1 MGQVWVWGKGRK
13 DKRGRGLDAGRWTWK
28 GLPWKDCT
36 LLGKVE
42 QTRSESQT
50 PGGGEDTAARPEPG
64 LPVERVSA
72 REWGPSLG
80 LVAHHWRP
88 WTGGSMFATVGRASW
103 VKGRPCALG
112 NTGNE
117 LGRHFSLV
125 RSVVQNSDCVL
136 RRGGVSTSIQGRVP
150 RKKKRKQFWSGGDP
164 DLDQH

>member
-72 REWGPSLG
+72 RKWGPSLG

-88 WTGGSMFATVGRASW
+88 WPGGKHVRDDGACIVGEGA
-103 VKGRPCALG
+103 P
-112 NTGNE
+112 
-117 LGRHFSLV
+117 V
-125 RSVVQNSDCVL
+125 RS
-136 RRGGVSTSIQGRVP
+136 GEHW
-150 RKKKRKQFWSGGDP
+150 K
-164 DLDQH
+164 

>member
-64 LPVERVSA
+64 LPASECLP
-72 REWGPSLG
+72 GNG
-80 LVAHHWRP
+80 AHP
-88 WTGGSMFATVGRASW
+88 WVWWPIIGGRGRGEHVRDDGACIVGEGA
-103 VKGRPCALG
+103 P
-112 NTGNE
+112 
-117 LGRHFSLV
+117 V
-125 RSVVQNSDCVL
+125 RS
-136 RRGGVSTSIQGRVP
+136 GEHW
-150 RKKKRKQFWSGGDP
+150 K
-164 DLDQH
+164 